1 MFQKCSLSSS
11 RLLCAR
17 PSRPGPFPN
26 PTEGHRFCHSGARFC
41 THHDPAKFTGV
52 QCAATKKNGQRCQVF
67 SGSAYSDAQP
77 LRNGEKYCRHH
88 LGIIRCAATK
98 QNGFRCWVTSNQNH
112 AHAQPLRQGKKY
124 CLHHQ
129 HLDAS
134 AKSAAKPTT
143 EPAAAEPATAE
154 PAAAEPTVALPTVE
168 LAAAEPAATKP
179 MVATEPTEPT
189 ITPTTALDGVWPAS
203 PLSPSS
209 IAQENAE

>member
-1 MFQKCSLSSS
+1 MLGPAAQAHFQIPP
-11 RLLCAR
+11 RVT
-17 PSRPGPFPN
+17 G
-26 PTEGHRFCHSGARFC
+26 FCHSGARFC

-134 AKSAAKPTT
+134 AKSAASKPTT
-143 EPAAAEPATAE
+143 EPAAAEPA
-154 PAAAEPTVALPTVE
+154 AAKP
-168 LAAAEPAATKP
+168 AAAEPAAAHYGLRLHGFRRS
-179 MVATEPTEPT
+179 MRSQYLLAGE
-189 ITPTTALDGVWPAS
+189 
-203 PLSPSS
+203 
-209 IAQENAE
+209 Q